1 MRWRPALSIQT
12 DYTTLTAELGRRA
25 HSHREALSFA
35 AFLDE
40 KVWLGLYTTTKGTI
54 TVLLR

>member
-1 MRWRPALSIQT
+1 MSIQT
-12 DYTTLTAELGRRA
+12 DYTALTAELGRHA